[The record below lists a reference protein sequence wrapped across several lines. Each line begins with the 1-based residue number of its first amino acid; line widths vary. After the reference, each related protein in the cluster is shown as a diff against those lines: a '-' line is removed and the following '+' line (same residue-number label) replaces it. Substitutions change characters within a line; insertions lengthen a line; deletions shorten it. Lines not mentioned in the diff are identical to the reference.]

1 MECTCHLVLSCY
13 DIKSIYGTVVVQIGK
28 YTHMHHPKT
37 FALSSIHHIDMTAT
51 TVFGLPYSVN
61 PTIFRLIESAHA
73 GFLNFLTSQ
82 IKFFDDI
89 VLAFYEDIPD
99 TAHANILLVDL

>member
-1 MECTCHLVLSCY
+1 MKCAGHFVFSSNH
-13 DIKSIYGTVVVQIGK
+13 IKSIDRTIVVQMWK

-37 FALSSIHHIDMTAT
+37 FALSSIHHVYVTAT
-51 TVFGLPYSVN
+51 TVFGFPYSID

-73 GFLNFLTSQ
+73 GFLNLSTSQ

-89 VLAFYEDIPD
+89 VLAFYKDIPD

>member
-73 GFLNFLTSQ
+73 GFLNFLTSH
-82 IKFFDDI
+82 IKLCDDF
-89 VLAFYEDIPD
+89 VFAVYEDIPNV
-99 TAHANILLVDL
+99 THANILLVGL